1 MAARS
6 SRQGVDFIRTTPK
19 QSRSEA
25 TVAAIFE
32 ASARI
37 LQRRGVAAFN
47 TNAVAALAGVSV
59 GTLYQYF
66 ANKDAI
72 LVALARRELGEALAG
87 VVSGLRSKRGAPD
100 VEPARAAVRAVLKA
114 FGGRQRF
121 RKLLIETLI
130 ARGMSEELSRPVEL
144 VAQAIAGRLREGV
157 DNNVAEISPV
167 RLFVLT
173 RAVIGVIRAAVMEQS
188 EFLDTQHLEEE
199 LVALAQA
206 YLLPFAPRSRL
217 PRVDPAPSS
226 PVAP

>member
-1 MAARS
+1 MAVRS
-6 SRQGVDFIRTTPK
+6 SRQGIDFIRTTPR
-19 QSRSEA
+19 QSRSKA
-25 TVAAIFE
+25 TVEAIFE

-37 LQRRGVAAFN
+37 LQRHGVSAFN

-66 ANKDAI
+66 GDKDAI
-72 LVALARRELGEALAG
+72 LIAMARRELDEALAS

-121 RKLLIETLI
+121 RKVLIETLI

-144 VAQAIAGRLREGV
+144 VAQAIAGRLREGA
-157 DNNVAEISPV
+157 DNGVSEISAV

-173 RAVIGVIRAAVMEQS
+173 RAVIGVVRAAVMEQS
-188 EFLDTQHLEEE
+188 EFLDTQLLEDE
-199 LVALAQA
+199 LVALVAERGVA
-206 YLLPFAPRSRL
+206 LTPA
-217 PRVDPAPSS
+217 RVSAFGG
-226 PVAP
+226 